1 MSTDAK
7 GWLDRIRGLEL
18 PAATGAMV
26 VSKPAAKNTT
36 GRGDTERAISTASI
50 GEAIGRMSAPAALAC
65 SRERTSRRET
75 FTGTRSM
82 SPKVTRVTSSSR
94 ARWMAS

>member
-1 MSTDAK
+1 M
-7 GWLDRIRGLEL
+7 
-18 PAATGAMV
+18 AATGAVV

-36 GRGDTERAISTASI
+36 GMSGLSRAMAAASR

-65 SRERTSRRET
+65 SSDRISRRGR

-82 SPKVTRVTSSSR
+82 SPKVTRMTGSR
-94 ARWMAS
+94 RAIWIAS